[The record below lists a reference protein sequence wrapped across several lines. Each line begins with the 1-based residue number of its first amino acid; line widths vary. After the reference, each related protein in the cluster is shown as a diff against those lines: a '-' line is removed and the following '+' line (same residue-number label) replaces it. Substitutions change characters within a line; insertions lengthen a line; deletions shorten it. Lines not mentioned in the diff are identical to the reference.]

1 MASKFPDKAFYKI
14 GEVSTI
20 TKLPASVLRFWESEF
35 SFLRPRKSQGRH
47 RVYDKQTIETVLEI
61 KRMLYEEGY
70 TIMGLK
76 RYWRRRRGGG
86 RESTSIPVGQVQRI
100 REELQDILD
109 MLNVSSRQ
117 RPRPL
122 LMKPKRGPAFL
133 Q

>member
-1 MASKFPDKAFYKI
+1 MVSKFPDKAFYKI

-70 TIMGLK
+70 TIIGLK
-76 RYWRRRRGGG
+76 RYWRRRRVRGQ
-86 RESTSIPVGQVQRI
+86 ESTSIAGGQVQRI
-100 REELQDILD
+100 KEELRDILNT
-109 MLNVSSRQ
+109 LNVSGRQKTEQTTCSR
-117 RPRPL
+117 
-122 LMKPKRGPAFL
+122 
-133 Q
+133 

>member
-1 MASKFPDKAFYKI
+1 MASQFPDKAFYKI
-14 GEVSTI
+14 GEVSTM

-76 RYWRRRRGGG
+76 RYWKRRRMGG
-86 RESTSIPVGQVQRI
+86 RRDTSISGGQVQRI
-100 REELQDILD
+100 KEELQDILD
-109 MLNVSSRQ
+109 LLNASNRQNPCSR
-117 RPRPL
+117 
-122 LMKPKRGPAFL
+122 
-133 Q
+133 

>member
-1 MASKFPDKAFYKI
+1 MASKFPEKAFYKI

-76 RYWRRRRGGG
+76 RHWRRRRGRGG
-86 RESTSIPVGQVQRI
+86 ESPAIPGGQVQQI
-100 REELQDILD
+100 KEELRDIVD
-109 MLNVSSRQ
+109 RLNDPSHQNLPS
-117 RPRPL
+117 
-122 LMKPKRGPAFL
+122 
-133 Q
+133 

>member
-1 MASKFPDKAFYKI
+1 MASKFPDKVFYKI

-76 RYWRRRRGGG
+76 RYWRRRRV
-86 RESTSIPVGQVQRI
+86 RSQESTSISGGQVQRI
-100 REELQDILD
+100 KEELQDILD
-109 MLNVSSRQ
+109 MLNTSSHQ
-117 RPRPL
+117 KTQPTTYPH
-122 LMKPKRGPAFL
+122 
-133 Q
+133 

>member
-47 RVYDKQTIETVLEI
+47 RVYDKQTIEVVLEI

-70 TIMGLK
+70 TITGLK
-76 RYWRRRRGGG
+76 RNWRRRQG
-86 RESTSIPVGQVQRI
+86 RSRASAEVPGGQVQQI
-100 REELQDILD
+100 KEELRDILA
-109 MLNVSSRQ
+109 MLNAPGRQ
-117 RPRPL
+117 KTGTSP
-122 LMKPKRGPAFL
+122 

>member
-76 RYWRRRRGGG
+76 RYWRRRRVRGQ
-86 RESTSIPVGQVQRI
+86 ESTSIPGGQVQRI

-109 MLNVSSRQ
+109 LLNASSRQ
-117 RPRPL
+117 KTEQTTYPH
-122 LMKPKRGPAFL
+122 
-133 Q
+133 